1 MDMNFTSDGDR
12 IALMMM
18 IIAREMANMMAM
30 AMITANLIVILR
42 YFFRMVTASRTNIL
56 SVYKCNHHPPKYVH
70 TTLIL
75 YVHTFV
81 QCSIIDPR
89 TRRSGKNMCSLHIF
103 VWLCHL
109 RVNWGGQ
116 GQSMIKNLHCSV
128 CINNTFLHTT
138 MHHCSLLCHCR
149 INCWVEGQCC
159 NTLLTGQRN
168 EPIVVARRRSGGQH
182 IKWRIVKRF
191 KKKRK
196 SVLCSWG

>member
-42 YFFRMVTASRTNIL
+42 VFFRMVIASRANIL
-56 SVYKCNHHPPKYVH
+56 SVYKCNHYPPKY

-89 TRRSGKNMCSLHIF
+89 TRAH
-103 VWLCHL
+103 
-109 RVNWGGQ
+109 
-116 GQSMIKNLHCSV
+116 
-128 CINNTFLHTT
+128 
-138 MHHCSLLCHCR
+138 
-149 INCWVEGQCC
+149 
-159 NTLLTGQRN
+159 
-168 EPIVVARRRSGGQH
+168 
-182 IKWRIVKRF
+182 
-191 KKKRK
+191 
-196 SVLCSWG
+196 

>member
-1 MDMNFTSDGDR
+1 MKRNEDDKEARSRVGMDMNFTSDGDR

-75 YVHTFV
+75 YVYTFV

-89 TRRSGKNMCSLHIF
+89 TRRSGKNTNMCSLHIF
-103 VWLCHL
+103 V
-109 RVNWGGQ
+109 
-116 GQSMIKNLHCSV
+116 
-128 CINNTFLHTT
+128 
-138 MHHCSLLCHCR
+138 
-149 INCWVEGQCC
+149 
-159 NTLLTGQRN
+159 
-168 EPIVVARRRSGGQH
+168 
-182 IKWRIVKRF
+182 
-191 KKKRK
+191 
-196 SVLCSWG
+196 